1 MNGILVYWFV
11 WRPFHARSILAPI
24 LPGLFKVS
32 LGGSVNQTPLSR
44 HFGAKDISNNF
55 LPLITI
61 HTKICKLPL
70 NIILKVLFTGQENG
84 TRKMGCQSVLNCF
97 VSVTTDT

>member
-1 MNGILVYWFV
+1 MEFWSTGLYGSLFTLVPYLLQFCQV
-11 WRPFHARSILAPI
+11 FFR
-24 LPGLFKVS
+24 VS
-32 LGGSVNQTPLSR
+32 LGGSVNQTPLLH
-44 HFGAKDISNNF
+44 HFRAKDISNNF

-61 HTKICKLPL
+61 HTKICKLLL

-97 VSVTTDT
+97 VSVTADT

>member
-1 MNGILVYWFV
+1 MEFWSTGLSGGLFTLVPYLLQFCQV
-11 WRPFHARSILAPI
+11 F
-24 LPGLFKVS
+24 FKVS

-70 NIILKVLFTGQENG
+70 NIILKVLFTGQEKRHKENG
-84 TRKMGCQSVLNCF
+84 
-97 VSVTTDT
+97 VSVRS